1 MAPKTGKKQHAGQ
14 KRALRRPH
22 APHRDTRDGD
32 QGKGKSRSPKPP
44 QNGFFIWGRHAV
56 TAALANPERR
66 IAALYATDEAAAELS
81 GIIEHLPA
89 ARQNEIPRPTIT
101 LRPRLDDINRD
112 ETGEKIVHQGMVAAV
127 WPLEAA
133 AIEDIIAATGDG
145 PVRLILLDQLSDPR
159 NVGAIMRSARA
170 FGVTAM
176 ITTHR
181 NAPEESGGLARTA
194 AGALEHVPLVRVV
207 NLARAIELLQ
217 QADISVVGLAGDG
230 DIDVG
235 KLSDFPRLALVLG
248 AEGAGLRRLTREHC
262 DHLARIDIN
271 ADADSLNVSNAAAV
285 ALYAARQVPSA
296 R

>member
-1 MAPKTGKKQHAGQ
+1 M
-14 KRALRRPH
+14 
-22 APHRDTRDGD
+22 
-32 QGKGKSRSPKPP
+32 
-44 QNGFFIWGRHAV
+44 

-133 AIEDIIAATGDG
+133 AIEDVIAATGDG

-285 ALYAARQVPSA
+285 ALYAARQVPLA